1 MSRINKLLKRQII
14 IEQEIVSFNSCSVD
28 DEQAL
33 EELYS
38 ESDIIN
44 SEIIR
49 LLELIPP
56 TVIIVKTGRE

>member
-14 IEQEIVSFNSCSVD
+14 IEQEIVSFNSCSID

>member
-14 IEQEIVSFNSCSVD
+14 IEQEIISFNSCSID

>member
-1 MSRINKLLKRQII
+1 MSRLNKLLKRQII
-14 IEQEIVSFNSCSVD
+14 IEQEIVSFNSCSID

-49 LLELIPP
+49 LLELISP

>member
-1 MSRINKLLKRQII
+1 MSRLNKLLKRQII
-14 IEQEIVSFNSCSVD
+14 IEREIISFNSCSID

-38 ESDIIN
+38 ESDTIN

>member
-1 MSRINKLLKRQII
+1 MSRLNKLLKRQII

-49 LLELIPP
+49 LLELIPT

>member
-1 MSRINKLLKRQII
+1 MSRLNKLLKRQII
-14 IEQEIVSFNSCSVD
+14 IEQEIISFNSCSID